1 MARRLILKCPAA
13 CCHIFYILIQQMRRD
28 RDLGDAVAM
37 HPRDRQIEFLATSVS
52 LCSTILRSFQA
63 EEDPGKRL
71 HHLYVNQIPLFSSST
86 YSGEETERT
95 TYDWRCIVWG
105 FKLLAAKIL

>member
-13 CCHIFYILIQQMRRD
+13 CCHISYILIQQMRRD

-37 HPRDRQIEFLATSVS
+37 YPRDRQIKFLATSVS

-71 HHLYVNQIPLFSSST
+71 HLHVNQFPLFSSST
-86 YSGEETERT
+86 YSGEETEHT
-95 TYDWRCIVWG
+95 AYDWRCIVCG